1 MLVET
6 TSAVQNQLK
15 YEILAV
21 NLLDFAIEPTLTWSN
36 ANVKLTKMAIVYDK
50 LFVCF
55 NGTGVIV
62 FNLPDLRKITG
73 RIQSQCPV
81 VHLEGDHDGN
91 LLIVEEISPQRNNI
105 SVFKVKK

>member
-1 MLVET
+1 M
-6 TSAVQNQLK
+6 
-15 YEILAV
+15 
-21 NLLDFAIEPTLTWSN
+21 
-36 ANVKLTKMAIVYDK
+36 KLTKIAIVYDK

-73 RIQSQCPV
+73 RIQSQGRV
-81 VHLEGDHDGN
+81 VQMEGDQDGN
-91 LLIVEEISPQRNNI
+91 LLIVEEINAQRNNI